1 MAYLSLAAVLSEM
14 NQTEAQAR
22 SMLDLSVDTVAR
34 QTPSEEEEVAV
45 KEEPVMA
52 TPPVPAV
59 NIQDLVSQM
68 LGPYNPKQERG
79 R

>member
-34 QTPSEEEEVAV
+34 RAPAEEEVAAD
-45 KEEPVMA
+45 EEPVMA
-52 TPPVPAV
+52 APPVPAV
-59 NIQDLVSQM
+59 NIQDLVKQM
-68 LGPYNPKQERG
+68 LDPDSRRQESRQ
-79 R
+79 